1 MWRVLN
7 RRTLGVLLLACA
19 VAACDDEVTPTNP
32 TPVDPKTESF
42 TGTIAQNGAS
52 IHNFTVAAGG
62 AVSATLKAI
71 GGDNT
76 LVVGLDLGNWNTT
89 TSTCSIVLAK
99 TDATGNS
106 VIQGTM
112 TASGTLCVRVYDVGN
127 IATGATPVP
136 YTVEVVHP

>member
-7 RRTLGVLLLACA
+7 RRTFGVLLLAC
-19 VAACDDEVTPTNP
+19 VVSACDDEVTPTNP
-32 TPVDPKTESF
+32 TPVDPTTESF

-52 IHNFTVAAGG
+52 IHNFTVSAGG
-62 AVSATLKAI
+62 AVSATLKSI
-71 GGDNT
+71 GTDNT

-99 TDATGNS
+99 TDATANS
-106 VIQGTM
+106 AIQGTM
-112 TASGTLCVRVYDVGN
+112 TAAGTLCVRVYDVGN
-127 IATGATPVP
+127 ISGATPVP